1 MALEHRFFCL
11 KEGEV
16 SYAEYM
22 NYFQVEFEVSIHDD
36 IMRYI
41 NDTLMWIP
49 CTHLLVTHKKKTH
62 GLMLHGDTVINREG
76 GEMFYHVIDSW
87 FRLFSKAPERFQLYG
102 GIIIEAD
109 RTVSS
114 PPKVH
119 NIEVERDL
127 LLQKLQILR
136 NYANQVIE
144 GEFFILHLGI

>member
-11 KEGEV
+11 KKGEV
-16 SYAEYM
+16 SYTQCM
-22 NYFQVEFEVSIHDD
+22 NYYGREFEVSIHDD
-36 IMRYI
+36 IMRYM

-49 CTHLLVTHKKKTH
+49 CTHLSVPYKKKTN
-62 GLMLHGDTVINREG
+62 GLSLYGITIIHQEN
-76 GEMFYHVIDSW
+76 GEMFYHVFESW
-87 FRLFSKAPERFQLYG
+87 YRLFSKAPDRFQLYG

-119 NIEVERDL
+119 TIEVERDL
-127 LLQKLQILR
+127 LLEKLRILL
-136 NYANQVIE
+136 NYAERVIE

>member
-1 MALEHRFFCL
+1 
-11 KEGEV
+11 
-16 SYAEYM
+16 M
-22 NYFQVEFEVSIHDD
+22 NYYEKKFEVSIHDD
-36 IMRYI
+36 IMRYM

-49 CTHLLVTHKKKTH
+49 CTHLSLPYKNKTK
-62 GLMLHGDTVINREG
+62 GLALYGTTIIHQEG
-76 GEMFYHVIDSW
+76 GEMFYHVISSW
-87 FRLFSKAPERFQLYG
+87 YRLFSKAPERFQLYG

-109 RTVSS
+109 RTFSS

-127 LLQKLQILR
+127 LLEKLQILL

>member
-1 MALEHRFFCL
+1 MGLEHRFFCL
-11 KEGEV
+11 REGEV
-16 SYAEYM
+16 SYAKCM
-22 NYFQVEFEVSIHDD
+22 NYYEKKFEVSIHDD
-36 IMRYI
+36 IMRYM

-49 CTHLLVTHKKKTH
+49 CTHLSLPYKNKTK
-62 GLMLHGDTVINREG
+62 GLALYGTTIIHQEG
-76 GEMFYHVIDSW
+76 GEMFYHVISSW
-87 FRLFSKAPERFQLYG
+87 YRLFSKAPERFQLYG

-109 RTVSS
+109 RTFSS

-127 LLQKLQILR
+127 LLEKLQILL

>member
-11 KEGEV
+11 REGEV

-22 NYFQVEFEVSIHDD
+22 KYFKIKFEVSIHDD
-36 IMRYI
+36 VMRYM

-49 CTHLLVTHKKKTH
+49 CTHLSVRHRRKAH
-62 GLMLHGDTVINREG
+62 GLMLYGDTIINQEG
-76 GEMFYHVIDSW
+76 VEMFYHVIESW
-87 FRLFSKAPERFQLYG
+87 YRLFSKAPEKFQLDG

-119 NIEVERDL
+119 TIEVERDL
-127 LLQKLQILR
+127 LLEKLRILL